1 MQGRDAAACLWQKRE
16 GVFRLQHT
24 TEARHAPAEPER
36 GMETGLVPALA
47 VGGIALALLPQ
58 GYNTVYSLTR
68 MTLESMGE
76 PRHCAR
82 VAASAGRKWRG

>member
-1 MQGRDAAACLWQKRE
+1 
-16 GVFRLQHT
+16 
-24 TEARHAPAEPER
+24 
-36 GMETGLVPALA
+36 METGLVPALA

-82 VAASAGRKWRG
+82 VAASAGRKWHG